1 MHSTRKGMRQR
12 LEMMMQKAGRFIT
25 KNPIG
30 VIVVTLLLLAFPLSQ
45 LPQLKITSGSGI
57 LVYDNSPLMEQYQ
70 TFAEEFGRDE
80 RIIIGLK
87 SDTIFTLDFLKMLR
101 DMHED
106 LESNL
111 PYLAE
116 INSLYNARYTR
127 GEGEKLLTE
136 NLLAHFPQTQ
146 QQIEVIKKRAMESH
160 FYKDLFLSADGK
172 MTAILLETDAFSQ
185 ASEANTSEHPSLE
198 HNQTKSSKTFLSDA
212 QNAAFIEALKQI
224 VGKYKQEGLE
234 IYIAGSPLLTEAF
247 TSQMHIEMLGSM
259 CLFLAVSLLAL
270 FVLLRRVSA
279 VVIVL
284 VVSILSVFATV
295 GTMAWM
301 GVCLVDL
308 MQIVPFVIV
317 VSGMGASVHLLTS
330 FFETFNTTGNKQ
342 DAVIGALIQSGSTIV
357 FLVLITALV
366 MALFAYSDLA
376 SLAELGMYTALGVL
390 VTLFLTLTL
399 LPALLSIIPLKPKVP
414 LHADR
419 WHRLI
424 TKISLIPVK
433 YYKTIIITSVLVMIV
448 SALAAMKLGI
458 SDDPLTWFSSSANE
472 RVSTQEVDAALH
484 GSVSIELI
492 VDTKKEN
499 GWSDLQRLE
508 NLNLFT
514 QDLENYVDGDT
525 RIGKVVSLAT
535 IIKET
540 NRALHQNQEKF
551 YVIPGDAQSVAQ
563 ALLLFESSGSDDLQ
577 DVVDSQFSKTRITLK
592 LPLTDVTGMMK
603 VLRYIKKQAAKTF
616 PDDESITTGMLP
628 LLITTVSR
636 AVDAAVWS
644 FMNVFMGMAI
654 AMMFLLGTLR
664 LGLSAMIPMGAPFLV
679 TLFMMYILGLSLD
692 MVTLFV
698 AFIAIVVSLETTIHF
713 MYTFKRYYKETQESI
728 KAMEQTFHTVAQAM
742 VTVGVALS
750 LGFYALMFSEQSSVA
765 HFGLLSGSIIL
776 LALFTSLLLSPAWM
790 IFVSKRGWIR

>member
-185 ASEANTSEHPSLE
+185 AS
-198 HNQTKSSKTFLSDA
+198 
-212 QNAAFIEALKQI
+212 EALKQI